1 MKENIDSRCMQ
12 FAEYLKCDPKIV
24 QSHYLLTG
32 ASISIDSSQNKEL
45 KADLERLYKAK
56 KYTERVLDELTKL
69 SEIAKATQLLG
80 GPQINVMA
88 AELFKNLNGL
98 IASEEQF
105 RAKNTARGG
114 TNAKSH
120 LIAKV
125 VECVFDELGWKV
137 SFGGPTNGKDPR
149 TRFCKAVYAA
159 IRIFDIKSRAKP
171 NSKQNNH
178 ENSDYAD
185 WQSPC
190 KAIYLDR
197 LSRGQKT

>member
-105 RAKNTARGG
+105 RAKNTAR
-114 TNAKSH
+114 
-120 LIAKV
+120 
-125 VECVFDELGWKV
+125 
-137 SFGGPTNGKDPR
+137 
-149 TRFCKAVYAA
+149 AVQT
-159 IRIFDIKSRAKP
+159 
-171 NSKQNNH
+171 QNH
-178 ENSDYAD
+178 
-185 WQSPC
+185 
-190 KAIYLDR
+190 I
-197 LSRGQKT
+197 